1 VVVMAIL
8 DCRIR
13 MSFLNGHGMF
23 NGVSRSESS
32 HHHQQHVALLATAVA
47 LYFEQRKTHLAG
59 KKHRALLQEASSSL
73 ESQS

>member
-1 VVVMAIL
+1 
-8 DCRIR
+8 
-13 MSFLNGHGMF
+13 MF
-23 NGVSRSESS
+23 NGFSRSESS

-59 KKHRALLQEASSSL
+59 KKHGALLQEASSSL